1 MSSDPDLDGFA
12 FDDSMGS
19 LLARL
24 QAPNSGTRNRYA
36 EFEDEIED
44 IQEDLTFAG
53 LGNLSPLQAQA
64 LEQQFAINNYQSRA
78 TRAELARR
86 TNLTE
91 RQVKIWFQNRRLRQR
106 QEEQTNKVE
115 DDSKSMFP
123 VVVVLFFLFMI
134 LYEFMAD
141 E

>member
-1 MSSDPDLDGFA
+1 
-12 FDDSMGS
+12 MGS

-24 QAPNSGTRNRYA
+24 QAPNSGTRHRHA

-44 IQEDLTFAG
+44 IQEDLTFSG
-53 LGNLSPLQAQA
+53 LGNLSPQQAQA
-64 LEQQFAINNYQSRA
+64 LEHQFAINNYQTRA

-106 QEEQTNKVE
+106 QEKQTDKVE

-123 VVVVLFFLFMI
+123 VVVVLFLIFMV
-134 LYEFMAD
+134 LYEFLAD
-141 E
+141 D